1 MRPPFRGL
9 VAVLPGL
16 LLAGATLAHA
26 QGRAPVAVRTA
37 GGEVTVLAD
46 QLEQVGADN
55 LLVASGNVEI
65 TRGRS
70 RLIADRVELNR
81 ETGDA
86 VALGRVIFYDGED
99 QLTGERIDYNL
110 KTGTGV
116 VYKSAAK
123 VAPFYRLSGESME
136 RLGDSVYRVRRG
148 IFTTCEDDS
157 PTWSFRFG
165 SATAD
170 LEESIY
176 GTNASFWVKDIPLIP
191 FVPFFAAAIR
201 RERQTGFLFPVF
213 GNSSD
218 KGYFLELP
226 FYWAISD
233 SQDLTLAFDAYSK
246 RGVGFTGEYRYI
258 ISAEQRGRAKG
269 FIIQETQRGNS
280 TRALGGFG
288 HVWQIGRDLV
298 FKADVNAVSDHD
310 VLKDYGDRL
319 QQTQVQRVESNV
331 FLTKSWESWNFVGNL
346 FYYQD
351 LTTPRSVALNQLPAL
366 GLLGVRQPVPG
377 VPGLLYEGEVSL
389 VEFVRDVGSNGT
401 RFDVHPRVSLPIS
414 PGGLFTLTPFVG
426 GRLTAYDKTVV
437 GHTTSPGVSGP
448 IEITSD
454 EARLRQLVEGG
465 ADLETQL
472 ARAYPVDGTLN
483 LSAVL
488 HTIEPRVRY
497 IRITGVNKQKLPIW
511 TPAVDNIQ
519 QTSRVEYSL
528 TNRLRAKTIAPPGT
542 EAYRWEMLRL
552 TVGSFY
558 DLERERVGEVFATL
572 IVEPNPLVKLRGELV
587 QGVHGEGIEI
597 LTADLTLGPKFLSG
611 SVGMRYSDVSHINF
625 LAGGLRSELFR
636 FLTPHVEVNW
646 DIERDSLVELR
657 AGLDIR
663 FQCWAF
669 GLEYVRRQ
677 NREDRVLFS
686 LNLLGM
692 GGPIRTSLGVGT
704 QDTSGQ
710 R

>member
-1 MRPPFRGL
+1 M
-9 VAVLPGL
+9 AVLLGL
-16 LLAGATLAHA
+16 FLAGATVAHA
-26 QGRAPVAVRTA
+26 QGRAPVSVRTA

-46 QLEQVGADN
+46 QLEQIGADN

-65 TRGRS
+65 TRGAS

-86 VALGRVIFYDGED
+86 VAQGRVIFYDGED
-99 QLTGERIDYNL
+99 QITGERIDYNI

-116 VYKSAAK
+116 VYKSAVK
-123 VAPFYRLSGESME
+123 IAPFYRLSGETME

-148 IFTTCEDDS
+148 AFTTCEDD
-157 PTWSFRFG
+157 PPAWSFHFG

-176 GTNASFWVKDIPLIP
+176 GTNSSFRVKDIPLIP
-191 FVPFFAAAIR
+191 FIPFFAAAIR

-213 GNSSD
+213 GNSSQ
-218 KGYFLELP
+218 KGFFVELP

-233 SQDLTLAFDAYSK
+233 SQDLTFALDTYSK
-246 RGVGFTGEYRYI
+246 RGFGFTGEYRYVL
-258 ISAEQRGRAKG
+258 SSEQRGRLKA
-269 FIIQETQRGNS
+269 FVIQETERHDS

-288 HVWQIGRDLV
+288 HVWRLGPGLV
-298 FKADVNAVSDHD
+298 FKADVNAVSDRD
-310 VLKDYGDRL
+310 VLKEYGDRL
-319 QQTQVQRVESNV
+319 QQTQVQRIESNV

-351 LTTPRSVALNQLPAL
+351 LTTPRPDALNQLPAL
-366 GLLGVRQPVPG
+366 SLLGVRQPVPG
-377 VPGLLYEGEVSL
+377 IPGLLYEGDASL
-389 VEFVRDVGSNGT
+389 IEFVREVGSNGT
-401 RFDVHPRVSLPIS
+401 RLDVHPRVSLPIS
-414 PGGLFTLTPFVG
+414 PGGLFTVTPFAG

-437 GHTTSPGVSGP
+437 GFTATRGVSAP
-448 IEITSD
+448 IEVTTD
-454 EARLRQLVEGG
+454 EARLRELAEGG
-465 ADLETQL
+465 VDLETQL
-472 ARAYPVDGTLN
+472 ARVYPVDGTLN
-483 LSAVL
+483 LAAVQ

-497 IRITGVNKQKLPIW
+497 IWITGHNKGQLPIW
-511 TPAVDNIQ
+511 TESVDRIQ
-519 QTSRVEYSL
+519 ETSRIEYSL
-528 TNRLRAKTIAPPGT
+528 TNRLRGKTIAPPGT
-542 EAYRWEMLRL
+542 EASRLELLRL
-552 TVGSFY
+552 VVGSVY

-572 IVEPNPLVKLRGELV
+572 IVQPSPLVRVRSDVV

-597 LTADLTLGPKFLSG
+597 LTADLTLGPKLLNG
-611 SVGMRYSDVSHINF
+611 SVGTRYSDTSHINF
-625 LAGGLRSELFR
+625 LTAALRSEQFRLF
-636 FLTPHVEVNW
+636 TPRIEVNY
-646 DIERDSLVELR
+646 DVESDTLVELR

-677 NREDRVLFS
+677 NREDQIRFS

-692 GGPIRTSLGVGT
+692 GGPLRTSVGVGV

>member
-1 MRPPFRGL
+1 
-9 VAVLPGL
+9 VAVLLGL
-16 LLAGATLAHA
+16 LLAGATVAHA

-46 QLEQVGADN
+46 QLEQMGGDN

-70 RLIADRVELNR
+70 RLLADRVELNR

-86 VALGRVIFYDGED
+86 VAQGRVIFYDGED
-99 QLTGERIDYNL
+99 QFTGERIDYNL

-116 VYKSAAK
+116 IYKSAAK
-123 VAPFYRLSGESME
+123 VAPFYRLSCETME

-148 IFTTCEDDS
+148 VFTTCEDDS

-170 LEESIY
+170 LDESIY
-176 GTNASFWVKDIPLIP
+176 GTGASFWVKEIPLIP

-218 KGYFLELP
+218 KGFFTELP

-233 SQDLTLAFDAYSK
+233 SQDLTVAIDTYSK
-246 RGVGFTGEYRYI
+246 RGFGLTGEYRYVL
-258 ISAEQRGRAKG
+258 SSEQRGRLKG
-269 FIIQETQRGNS
+269 FIIQETERHDS

-288 HVWQIGRDLV
+288 HVWRMGPGLV
-298 FKADVNAVSDHD
+298 FKADINAVSDRE
-310 VLKDYGDRL
+310 VLKEYGDRL
-319 QQTQVQRVESNV
+319 QQTQAQRVESNV

-351 LTTPRSVALNQLPAL
+351 LTTPRAVALNQLPSL

-377 VPGLLYEGEVSL
+377 MKGLLYEGDVSL
-389 VEFVRDVGSNGT
+389 VNFVRDVGSQGT
-401 RFDVHPRVSLPIS
+401 RLDVHPRLSLPIS
-414 PGGLFTLTPFVG
+414 PGDLFTVTPFAG
-426 GRLTAYDKTVV
+426 GRLTAYDKKVV
-437 GHTTSPGVSGP
+437 GTTTSPGVDGP
-448 IEITSD
+448 IEVTRD
-454 EARLRQLVEGG
+454 EARVRQLVEGG

-472 ARAYPVDGTLN
+472 ARVYPVDGTLN

-488 HTIEPRVRY
+488 HTIEPRMRY
-497 IRITGVNKQKLPIW
+497 IWITGHDKNHLPIW
-511 TPAVDNIQ
+511 TPSVDNIQ

-528 TNRLRAKTIAPPGT
+528 TNRLRGKTIAPEGT
-542 EAYRWEMLRL
+542 EATRLELLRL
-552 TVGSFY
+552 VVGSFY
-558 DLERERVGEVFATL
+558 DLERERVGEVFAQL
-572 IVEPNPLVKLRGELV
+572 IVEPSPVVKLRSELV
-587 QGVHGEGIEI
+587 QGVHGEGIDI
-597 LTADLTLGPKFLSG
+597 LTADLTLGPRFLNG
-611 SVGMRYSDVSHINF
+611 SIGTRYSDTSRINF
-625 LAGGLRSELFR
+625 LTAALRSEPVR
-636 FLTPHVEVNW
+636 WLTPRVEVNY
-646 DIERDSLVELR
+646 DVEHDTLVELR

-677 NREDRVLFS
+677 NREDQIRFS

-692 GGPIRTSLGVGT
+692 GGPVRTSIGVGV